1 MFQQLDPIDRF
12 TQTLETAAAEAGIQ
26 ILDTE
31 GGYYE
36 IEFLGVVD
44 RQTLLA
50 FVAAMRAY
58 GERELEHVTS
68 DSGLVTLHS

>member
-1 MFQQLDPIDRF
+1 MIQQLDPIDRF

-31 GGYYE
+31 GGYCE

-44 RQTLLA
+44 RRTLLA

-68 DSGLVTLHS
+68 VSGQLVLHS